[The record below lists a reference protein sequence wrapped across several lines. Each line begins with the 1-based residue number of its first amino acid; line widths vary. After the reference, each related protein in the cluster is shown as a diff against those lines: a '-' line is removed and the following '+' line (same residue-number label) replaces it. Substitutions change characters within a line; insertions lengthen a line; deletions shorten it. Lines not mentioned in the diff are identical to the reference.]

1 MHLSKHWLTVSTL
14 KAVDV
19 IQIEAFIISHH
30 QNSTCLW
37 KAISPLALIHSRI
50 LKALRVY
57 ADYRFTQPLIF
68 LHFFAC
74 FHVFIFSSLPVC
86 GLLSVSIQE
95 TKQIF
100 LGAATLKCT
109 IAVSPPFSFHIC
121 CSNLRNGHAKEQ
133 KLILLISQGL

>member
-19 IQIEAFIISHH
+19 IQIEAFIISHNFYYH

-57 ADYRFTQPLIF
+57 ADYRFTQPLSLLVFMF
-68 LHFFAC
+68 L
-74 FHVFIFSSLPVC
+74 FSVPCQCVVC
-86 GLLSVSIQE
+86 YPSQYRKQNKFSWVPPSLSVLSL
-95 TKQIF
+95 F
-100 LGAATLKCT
+100 CLHL
-109 IAVSPPFSFHIC
+109 P
-121 CSNLRNGHAKEQ
+121 
-133 KLILLISQGL
+133 